1 MAGKEPSEP
10 RGELTL
16 ERNLKQEVKREDIFQ
31 QFLYEDLIERGDSTL
46 EEGSDT
52 SLDLDVDQGLIENQ
66 ELARVSLALRQLGD
80 EHEAVLRRGFLTPLS
95 GVPGEGRSALIPQL
109 GVEDV
114 GLLMYLYYRYK
125 IWSDNRKTEG
135 YSLDDLID
143 QLASIETST
152 ENFLLLFLVKV
163 LCGVPVQKYVTHTIT
178 YLMVQWLLF
187 TRRREGRRANQR
199 RNTEVERGHID
210 VNEAQWEFITD
221 TPRELVLQENEA
233 IISSGVKFSPSG
245 AKLSKPLKVTLDHN
259 AYFSHPTRA
268 EIVFYTRSN
277 DLESFARIPSSITGY
292 PRCEVRAKD
301 LDFFVDH
308 FSEWWIVAVFTR
320 YFIGKRINCTPFFR
334 PPARKG
340 FSHIMLLCLYDDLT
354 EVIKKV
360 KEEMS
365 EYRKLFPPQ
374 PMFIEWKCGDINI
387 ELLEGPKDNENKIDE
402 AQVAEQDF
410 QRLDRR
416 QLTFDVMSSVTDPS
430 QRFFRFKLKQYRS
443 LSSPTLL
450 RFIFPYDDPATT
462 MAAASTKAARAKPAA
477 MTSAITTT
485 PATALTTASTP
496 ATATATTTPAESDLK
511 VDAILDRL
519 AKYVP
524 VDAYT
529 TLCIHLGIG
538 FNEAEGIADRFNR
551 DYQRAMRYC
560 FAQWKTKTGGD
571 MEELRDILQE
581 AEIGDLVKYIY

>member
-16 ERNLKQEVKREDIFQ
+16 ERNLKQEVKGEDLFQ
-31 QFLYEDLIERGDSTL
+31 QFLYERLKDQGGSTL

-52 SLDLDVDQGLIENQ
+52 SLDLPVDQGPIENQ

-80 EHEAVLRRGFLTPLS
+80 EQTVIRRGFLTPLS
-95 GVPGEGRSALIPQL
+95 SVPGKGRSALTPQL

-143 QLASIETST
+143 QFASIETST
-152 ENFLLLFLVKV
+152 ENFSLLFLVKV
-163 LCGVPVQKYVTHTIT
+163 FYGLPIQKCVMHMVT

-187 TRRREGRRANQR
+187 TSQREERRANQR
-199 RNTEVERGHID
+199 RNTEVERGRID

-277 DLESFARIPSSITGY
+277 DLEPFERIPSSVNGY
-292 PRCEVRAKD
+292 PRCEVRTKD

-387 ELLEGPKDNENKIDE
+387 ELLDGPKDNEKRIDE
-402 AQVAEQDF
+402 AHVDEQDF

-430 QRFFRFKLKQYRS
+430 QRFFRFKLKQVRS
-443 LSSPTLL
+443 LSSSPTML
-450 RFIFPYDDPATT
+450 RFILPYDDPATT
-462 MAAASTKAARAKPAA
+462 TAAASTKVARAKPAA

-485 PATALTTASTP
+485 PATALTTAT
-496 ATATATTTPAESDLK
+496 TAAMVAAAATPAESDLK
-511 VDAILDRL
+511 ADAILDRL

-529 TLCIHLGIG
+529 TLCINLGIG

-571 MEELRDILQE
+571 MEELKDILQE